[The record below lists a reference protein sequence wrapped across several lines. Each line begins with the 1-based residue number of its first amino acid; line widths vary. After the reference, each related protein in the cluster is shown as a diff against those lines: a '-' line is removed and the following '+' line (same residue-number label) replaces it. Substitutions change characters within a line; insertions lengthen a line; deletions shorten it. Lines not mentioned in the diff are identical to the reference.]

1 MNETGSQST
10 REVLAGF
17 GEKLL
22 GRRRM
27 WRLGRLLY
35 THARNDVPNFFIGSN
50 GEAQMQ
56 QWLLDAYAGEQ
67 PLTVLDVGA
76 NVGQWCTSLLD
87 AAQARGAATLQVHS
101 FEPMPATHARLR
113 AAVQAHPAG
122 SRVRLVQAALSDA
135 PGKAQM
141 HEFEEGGVTN
151 SLHADPF
158 MRGKPVNVQLDTVDG
173 YCAREGI
180 RTVHMLKVDAEGHDL
195 AVVRGAIG
203 MLREGRVKVAQVEY
217 NVRWVYSRT
226 YLKDAFDLIEG
237 LPYRLGKLTSGG
249 VEFYDAWHPEL
260 ERFFEANY
268 VIVHRDL
275 AGRIPSHDV
284 TFDQYNTGA

>member
-1 MNETGSQST
+1 MNVTGSQST
-10 REVLAGF
+10 REVLAGL
-17 GEKLL
+17 GEKML

-35 THARNDVPNFFIGSN
+35 THARNDVANFIGSN
-50 GEAQMQ
+50 GE
-56 QWLLDAYAGEQ
+56 
-67 PLTVLDVGA
+67 
-76 NVGQWCTSLLD
+76 
-87 AAQARGAATLQVHS
+87 
-101 FEPMPATHARLR
+101 
-113 AAVQAHPAG
+113 
-122 SRVRLVQAALSDA
+122 
-135 PGKAQM
+135 AQM

-151 SLHADPF
+151 SLHPDPF
-158 MRGKPVNVQLDTVDG
+158 MRGKPVNVKLDTVDG
-173 YCAREGI
+173 YCARENI
-180 RTVHMLKVDAEGHDL
+180 HIVHMLKVDAEGHDL

-237 LPYRLGKLTSGG
+237 LPYRLGKLTPGR
-249 VEFYDAWHPEL
+249 VDFYDAWHPEL

-284 TFDQYNTGA
+284 TFDEYNTGA